1 MAQRIA
7 YLDIVG
13 GLCILHICISH
24 IVQDLGL
31 EANIWGV
38 LHVVFWSMAW
48 FFFKAGMFHGK
59 KSFKETV
66 KKSYSRLI
74 VPFIAFSIL
83 GECVNIFA
91 VLKSHPIVFSDFVKD
106 TLIRLIQRGFFEG
119 NPPLWFLLSLFCNK
133 VYMLSI

>member
-31 EANIWGV
+31 EANMGGV

-48 FFFKAGMFHGK
+48 FFFLTGLALPAVSMRKMPAFHDIPLKTGHIRQ
-59 KSFKETV
+59 F
-66 KKSYSRLI
+66 Y
-74 VPFIAFSIL
+74 
-83 GECVNIFA
+83 FA
-91 VLKSHPIVFSDFVKD
+91 P
-106 TLIRLIQRGFFEG
+106 
-119 NPPLWFLLSLFCNK
+119 
-133 VYMLSI
+133 